1 MLVDTEIKYRP
12 TKIADLIFPNKEV
25 EEIIKAYSTG
35 EVTRPLILCGKNGT
49 GKSLLA
55 ELLPDAIEGFRASV
69 NRIRATDL
77 NSNKEVYAQFS
88 RNKQFDALFTL
99 NGQRYNYNI
108 IEEVN
113 FDPAARDAFRVAL
126 DEFRG
131 IDLTIITTNNIDKID
146 IGVKSR
152 SQVIEVPPLEPEQF
166 LVVAERIIA
175 AEGFVIDSQTL
186 LEVLEAAY
194 DIERDNRNY
203 YKKLDELLR

>member
-25 EEIIKAYSTG
+25 EEVIKAYGTG
-35 EVTRPLILCGKNGT
+35 QVTRPLILCGKNGT

-77 NSNKEVYAQFS
+77 NSNKEVYAQFT

-113 FDPAARDAFRVAL
+113 VVSHYFLNVSNLVGSILCVVNIELARGWLRIVS
-126 DEFRG
+126 
-131 IDLTIITTNNIDKID
+131 LT
-146 IGVKSR
+146 
-152 SQVIEVPPLEPEQF
+152 
-166 LVVAERIIA
+166 
-175 AEGFVIDSQTL
+175 
-186 LEVLEAAY
+186 
-194 DIERDNRNY
+194 
-203 YKKLDELLR
+203 